1 MADVIEADFRKATPR
16 KSRAARRREE
26 SRAAGELTQDL
37 VNTIAAP
44 AKGKLRIADHQVK
57 GLFLRVTAAGAKS
70 YVVRY
75 SADGRRGES
84 ALGDARA
91 ITLKSARAKAL
102 DTLSDLTVRRI
113 DPVQAK
119 RSAIR
124 NEKAKKEESFAALA
138 VRYRADAAR
147 RKRESTLTFEGLLLD
162 NHILPKLGARPYAEL
177 RRGEIISFIE
187 SIGARVDIG
196 ADLRFFASGSVRYE
210 SERRTSTQSHVV
222 PSSGTTVRQIL
233 SQADIQD
240 ENAKV
245 NLRFGIGGADER
257 WAIELWGTNI
267 FDEQTRNVT
276 FNIPLRGVAQYQA
289 RGAFLE
295 EPAIYGITLRAN
307 Y

>member
-1 MADVIEADFRKATPR
+1 M
-16 KSRAARRREE
+16 
-26 SRAAGELTQDL
+26 
-37 VNTIAAP
+37 
-44 AKGKLRIADHQVK
+44 K

-119 RSAIR
+119 RAAIR

-138 VRYRADAAR
+138 ARYRADAAR

-162 NHILPKLGARPYAEL
+162 NHILPKLGARSYATL

-187 SIGARVDIG
+187 NIGARVG
-196 ADLRFFASGSVRYE
+196 GVTANRAHAV
-210 SERRTSTQSHVV
+210 
-222 PSSGTTVRQIL
+222 VRQVLNYALKRDLIDANPAVAIDRPFL
-233 SQADIQD
+233 TERKVGRESLRDDLPRMISD
-240 ENAKV
+240 EE
-245 NLRFGIGGADER
+245 G
-257 WAIELWGTNI
+257 
-267 FDEQTRNVT
+267 
-276 FNIPLRGVAQYQA
+276 P
-289 RGAFLE
+289 
-295 EPAIYGITLRAN
+295 
-307 Y
+307 